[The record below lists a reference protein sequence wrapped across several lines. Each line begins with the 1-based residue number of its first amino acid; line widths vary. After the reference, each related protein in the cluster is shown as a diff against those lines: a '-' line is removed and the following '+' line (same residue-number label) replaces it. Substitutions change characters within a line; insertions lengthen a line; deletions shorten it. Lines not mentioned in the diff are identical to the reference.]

1 MSKYHFIAIGGSAM
15 HSLAIAL
22 KENGHQVTGS
32 DDAIFDPSLTQL
44 QKAEICP
51 EQMGWYPEKI
61 NKNLDAVIVGMH
73 AKKDNPE
80 LLAAQKMGVPLFSYP
95 ELIAHYARNK
105 TRVVIAGS
113 HGKTTITAM
122 VLHVLNYHQKSV
134 DYMIGAQLEGFEN
147 SVFLSENNEFII
159 LEGDEYL
166 SSPIDLR
173 PKFHHYKPQIT
184 LISGIAWDHVNVFK
198 TQADYNRQFEIFIES
213 ITAGGV
219 LVFNEEDDTLQKMA
233 EDAQNTI
240 RKEPYSIVDYSISE
254 GVTYLE
260 TDEGPI
266 PLAIFGK
273 HNLSNLSGA
282 KWICQL
288 MGVDEDDF
296 YQAISSFKGASKRLE
311 RLANG
316 KTSYLFKD
324 FAHAPSK
331 VKATTLAVKEQFP
344 DSKLVACLELHTYS
358 SLDPSFI
365 VHYRNSLEKA
375 DLSIVFYDPEALKIK
390 NRPPISPE
398 EIVVAFDLPE
408 LRVFT
413 EPQKLKDHLLKL
425 DYHQKVLLMMS
436 SGNYVGLDWEA
447 LKSKLSH
454 Y

>member
-1 MSKYHFIAIGGSAM
+1 LSKYHFIAIGGSAM

-95 ELIAHYARNK
+95 ELIAHYTQNK

-233 EDAQNTI
+233 GDAQNTI
-240 RKEPYSIVDYSISE
+240 RKEPYSIVDYSNSE

-375 DLSIVFYDPEALKIK
+375 DLPIVFYDPEALKIK

-413 EPQKLKDHLLKL
+413 EPQKLKDHLLEL

-436 SGNYVGLDWEA
+436 SGNYGGLDWDA